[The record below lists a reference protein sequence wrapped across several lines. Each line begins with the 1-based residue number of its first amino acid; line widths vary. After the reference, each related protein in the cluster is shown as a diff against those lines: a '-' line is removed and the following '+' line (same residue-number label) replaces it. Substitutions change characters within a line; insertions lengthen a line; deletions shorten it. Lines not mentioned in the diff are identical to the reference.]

1 MGCGAAQDGVR
12 MLLPYDVLLRYWSLE
27 VEIVCRDGVR
37 EDGLC
42 VHLALIHRQQRSSV
56 RSQSQSAKRWKS

>member
-12 MLLPYDVLLRYWSLE
+12 MLLPYDVLLRYWYLE
-27 VEIVCRDGVR
+27 AEMVCRDGVR

-42 VHLALIHRQQRSSV
+42 VRLALTHRQQRSSV
-56 RSQSQSAKRWKS
+56 RSQSQSTKRWKS

>member
-1 MGCGAAQDGVR
+1 